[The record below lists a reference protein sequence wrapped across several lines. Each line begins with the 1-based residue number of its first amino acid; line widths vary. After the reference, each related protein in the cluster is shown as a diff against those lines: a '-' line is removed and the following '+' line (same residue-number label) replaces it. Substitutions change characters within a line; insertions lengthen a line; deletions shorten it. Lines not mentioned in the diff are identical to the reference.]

1 MNWPRS
7 RSRWS
12 SLRRP
17 ACRHRS
23 PGVGSR
29 WVCVQVRLDV
39 GGVHDLFG
47 IPFTSFAGRRRRRR
61 VPAARRSWREIRPAA
76 NRHGSVTAAVFD
88 EHLRQPHPDRGALT
102 AAGAHWYRTTESALR
117 ACWRAQN
124 NAIER
129 RRWTMLKPR
138 PNGTSGARL
147 ARRRAQLRMAESP
160 ARIVPGAVTAAYTPA
175 QGYIPPATSMRL

>member
-1 MNWPRS
+1 MNWPRT

-17 ACRHRS
+17 ACQHRS

-29 WVCVQVRLDV
+29 WVCVQVRRDV

-61 VPAARRSWREIRPAA
+61 VPAARRSWREIHPPTDMGPSRPRCSTNTCGNLTQIAG
-76 NRHGSVTAAVFD
+76 R
-88 EHLRQPHPDRGALT
+88 LT

-117 ACWRAQN
+117 ASWRAQN

-147 ARRRAQLRMAESP
+147 ARRQGSVEDGGVARVSCP
-160 ARIVPGAVTAAYTPA
+160 AR
-175 QGYIPPATSMRL
+175 